1 MDRSEIYILTKQLFS
16 NKVKIHLNMPSAYLN
31 MLSACMKDMIG
42 SKCKHQDYHT
52 KVLDAKEVGLPNPL
66 IYN

>member
-1 MDRSEIYILTKQLFS
+1 MDRSEIYILTKQVFL
-16 NKVKIHLNMPSAYLN
+16 NKVKIHLN

-42 SKCKHQDYHT
+42 NKCKHEDYHT